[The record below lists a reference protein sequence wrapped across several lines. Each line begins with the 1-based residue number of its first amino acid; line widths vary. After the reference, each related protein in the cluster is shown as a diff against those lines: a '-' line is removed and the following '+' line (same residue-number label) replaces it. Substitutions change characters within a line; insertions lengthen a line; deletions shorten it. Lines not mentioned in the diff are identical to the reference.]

1 MLQET
6 SKVTA
11 ASLRRAPRK
20 IIRAQTL
27 NNQTLI
33 VGLVYRKK
41 IRAIKMEEVKES
53 RKREDF

>member
-11 ASLRRAPRK
+11 ASLRRAPQK

-33 VGLVYRKK
+33 VCLVYRKK
-41 IRAIKMEEVKES
+41 
-53 RKREDF
+53 